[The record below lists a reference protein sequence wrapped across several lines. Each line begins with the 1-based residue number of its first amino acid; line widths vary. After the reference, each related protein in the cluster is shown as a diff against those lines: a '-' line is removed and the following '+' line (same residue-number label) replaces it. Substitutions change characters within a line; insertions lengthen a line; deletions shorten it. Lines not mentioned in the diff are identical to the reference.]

1 VDGNARERAFAQELV
16 ELDRTRDRLD
26 ENDDLVRQVSRLVGN
41 TARKGFALG

>member
-1 VDGNARERAFAQELV
+1 VDSNAREQAFAQELV

-41 TARKGFALG
+41 TVWKGFALG

>member
-26 ENDDLVRQVSRLVGN
+26 ENDDLVGQVSRLVGN
-41 TARKGFALG
+41 AEQNGFALG

>member
-26 ENDDLVRQVSRLVGN
+26 ENDDPVGQVLVGN
-41 TARKGFALG
+41 AERKGFVLG